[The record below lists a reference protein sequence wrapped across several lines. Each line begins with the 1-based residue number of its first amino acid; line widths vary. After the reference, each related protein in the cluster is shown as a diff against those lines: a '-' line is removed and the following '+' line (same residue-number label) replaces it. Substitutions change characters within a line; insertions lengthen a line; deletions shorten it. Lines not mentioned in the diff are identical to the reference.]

1 MQGVTKNGVTKGATN
16 LQSSHDLF
24 GAGAL
29 VDVGAH
35 ADVQQIRHLLRAF
48 FANAAHYST
57 KSPQYHPSVQ
67 SSSAETI
74 SR

>member
-1 MQGVTKNGVTKGATN
+1 MTKNGVTKGATN

-29 VDVGAH
+29 VNVGAH

-48 FANAAHYST
+48 LANAAASQHKAT
-57 KSPQYHPSVQ
+57 SVPPLGAVMHCRNNQ
-67 SSSAETI
+67 
-74 SR
+74 